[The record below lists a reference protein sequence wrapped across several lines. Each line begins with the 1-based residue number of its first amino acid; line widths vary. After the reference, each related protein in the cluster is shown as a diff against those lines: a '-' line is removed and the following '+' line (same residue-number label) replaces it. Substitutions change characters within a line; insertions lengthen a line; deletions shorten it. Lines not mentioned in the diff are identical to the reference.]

1 MCQGYNVSKS
11 SRGEAMRYIEGPS
24 REQKL
29 LFPES
34 IDEYI
39 AADNPVRFVDAFVD
53 NLDLVAAGF
62 KRTRLATTGRPPY
75 APGDLLKLYIYGYLN
90 RVRSSRK
97 LEQECQRNVE
107 VMWLL
112 RKLKPDHKTI
122 ADFRKDNRQA
132 FKEVFKAFCLL
143 CREMELFGGELVA
156 IDGSKFKAVNNSQRN
171 FTKTKVKK
179 YLQELEERIER
190 YLQALD
196 ERDAQEPVVPEHST
210 DQLQAKIKQLQARQQ
225 KYQGYLMQME
235 EQGDSQLSLTDPESR
250 SMPKS
255 PKAPVAY
262 NVQTAVDS
270 KHHLIV
276 AQDVTNEVLDRNQLS
291 SMALAAKAILDVDNC
306 RVVADMGYS
315 HGQELKT
322 CLDAGLE
329 PYVARPD
336 PSANRK
342 LGLYGKGQFSYDV
355 DNDIYRCPAG
365 ETLTFRFDTV
375 EKGRHIRY
383 YKTSACG
390 RCTLKEKCTRNKEG
404 RCITR
409 WVHEEI
415 IEQTQQRVQ
424 AHPEIMKQRKQ
435 IVEHPFGTIKHWWD
449 HSHFLMRGLEKV
461 KVEFSLSALAYNITR
476 VINILGVDLLITI
489 LKSRPNRLAW
499 A

>member
-1 MCQGYNVSKS
+1 
-11 SRGEAMRYIEGPS
+11 MRYIEGTP

-53 NLDLVAAGF
+53 NLDLAAAGF
-62 KRTRLATTGRPPY
+62 ERTRVAGTGRPPY

-122 ADFRKDNRQA
+122 ADFRKDNRGA
-132 FKEVFKAFCLL
+132 FKAVFKAFCLL
-143 CREMELFGGELVA
+143 CRELGLFGGELVA

-171 FTKTKVKK
+171 FTQTKVKK
-179 YLQELEERIER
+179 YLQKLEERIEG
-190 YLQALD
+190 YLQELD
-196 ERDAQEPVVPEHST
+196 EADVQHPIFEQLTP
-210 DQLQAKIKQLQARQQ
+210 DQLQAKMEQLQAQQ
-225 KYQGYLMQME
+225 EKYQGYLNRME

-291 SMALAAKAILDVDNC
+291 PMALQAKTTLDVDSC
-306 RVVADMGYS
+306 RVVADRGYS

-342 LGLYGKGQFSYDV
+342 LGLYGKGQFSYDA
-355 DNDIYRCPAG
+355 DHDIYRCPAG

-383 YKTSACG
+383 YQTRVCG
-390 RCTLKEKCTRNKEG
+390 RCVLRAKCTRNKDG
-404 RCITR
+404 RRITR
-409 WVHEEI
+409 WIHEEV

-424 AHPEIMKQRKQ
+424 AHPEIMEQRRQ

-449 HSHFLMRGLEKV
+449 HNHFLTRGLEKV
-461 KVEFSLSALAYNITR
+461 RAEFSLSALAYNITR
-476 VINILGVDLLITI
+476 VINILGVDVLIAF
-489 LKSRPNRLAW
+489 LKSRLDRLVW